1 MIFQD
6 PYGSLDPRQ
15 SVKSIVKEA
24 LTAGNEKQWTKGE
37 LEERISDL
45 LNTVG
50 LDTSLGDRYPHEMS
64 GGQRQ
69 RLGIARALA
78 CAPRLIVCD
87 EPVSACCI
95 PILTVGASA
104 AALFASIRDIIKG
117 RDSKIISR
125 YFNHWIKD
133 FGKATVLFVPV
144 LLVLGVI
151 LLDVLYLYRQKT
163 VSVFDAGILIAAAA
177 ACIGVYLG
185 TLQMFVE
192 FDNTIWQTWVNG
204 GKLFTARVPHI
215 FLGVLMLL
223 LPWAIL
229 FLFPT
234 KFYQLF
240 ILFMLIGLSGPVY
253 VLQLLLQPTVKA
265 ISDASEKRENE
276 LEGKT

>member
-1 MIFQD
+1 MIFLCS
-6 PYGSLDPRQ
+6 SLNRQ
-15 SVKSIVKEA
+15 TFSSRVPLKPTMQSRQPPKIVPS
-24 LTAGNEKQWTKGE
+24 N
-37 LEERISDL
+37 S
-45 LNTVG
+45 
-50 LDTSLGDRYPHEMS
+50 SFSS
-64 GGQRQ
+64 GGKSFR
-69 RLGIARALA
+69 
-78 CAPRLIVCD
+78 
-87 EPVSACCI
+87 
-95 PILTVGASA
+95 
-104 AALFASIRDIIKG
+104 
-117 RDSKIISR
+117 
-125 YFNHWIKD
+125 
-133 FGKATVLFVPV
+133 
-144 LLVLGVI
+144 
-151 LLDVLYLYRQKT
+151 
-163 VSVFDAGILIAAAA
+163 VFPFLEGILIAAAV

>member
-1 MIFQD
+1 MAKIFD
-6 PYGSLDPRQ
+6 TDSRIMCTLSRIADL
-15 SVKSIVKEA
+15 ICLNL
-24 LTAGNEKQWTKGE
+24 LT
-37 LEERISDL
+37 
-45 LNTVG
+45 
-50 LDTSLGDRYPHEMS
+50 
-64 GGQRQ
+64 
-69 RLGIARALA
+69 
-78 CAPRLIVCD
+78 LI
-87 EPVSACCI
+87 CCI

-117 RDSKIISR
+117 RDSKIVSR

-133 FGKATVLFVPV
+133 FDKATVLFVPV

-163 VSVFDAGILIAAAA
+163 VSVFDAGILIAAAV
-177 ACIGVYLG
+177 ACIGVYLE
-185 TLQMFVE
+185 TLQIFVE

-253 VLQLLLQPTVKA
+253 VLQLLLQPTVKS

>member
-1 MIFQD
+1 MAKIFD
-6 PYGSLDPRQ
+6 TDSRIMCTLSRIADL
-15 SVKSIVKEA
+15 ICLNL
-24 LTAGNEKQWTKGE
+24 LT
-37 LEERISDL
+37 
-45 LNTVG
+45 
-50 LDTSLGDRYPHEMS
+50 
-64 GGQRQ
+64 
-69 RLGIARALA
+69 
-78 CAPRLIVCD
+78 LI
-87 EPVSACCI
+87 CCI
-95 PILTVGASA
+95 PILTVGASV

-177 ACIGVYLG
+177 A
-185 TLQMFVE
+185 LQMFVE